1 MKIKTIKYENNIDIL
16 RGISIL
22 LVVIYHL
29 KIQIHETTLLSGGY
43 LGVDIFFVISG
54 YLITSILFLNTRG
67 NKFNWKLFFQKRF
80 LRIFPVYI
88 VAIFLTLLC
97 SYFIL
102 IPDQLWMLAKSASSS
117 ILFVSNIF
125 FGNI

>member
-54 YLITSILFLNTRG
+54 YLITSILFLNTKG
-67 NKFNWKLFFQKRF
+67 NKFNWKLFPKNKIKFLKKHDYIGKRCM
-80 LRIFPVYI
+80 IFKDNIKNFPEVK
-88 VAIFLTLLC
+88 FE
-97 SYFIL
+97 IL
-102 IPDQLWMLAKSASSS
+102 
-117 ILFVSNIF
+117 NH
-125 FGNI
+125 